1 MYDVHSTTLFKIVIN
16 VGIKSNFKLVIFNL
30 KYKINPFQIE
40 KKKKKPNTIV
50 KGYIHPKNFVV

>member
-1 MYDVHSTTLFKIVIN
+1 MMYDVHSTTLFKIVNN
-16 VGIKSNFKLVIFNL
+16 VGIKSNFELVIFNL

-40 KKKKKPNTIV
+40 KKKNPNTIV